1 MSEDARGVFSIFR
14 KPQKGQHLMEALKT
28 ISAIFVPLGFLGGI
42 VQGSI
47 LLGIMSAIFWGAI
60 FFWAWKR
67 TNKT

>member
-1 MSEDARGVFSIFR
+1 
-14 KPQKGQHLMEALKT
+14 MEALKT

-60 FFWAWKR
+60 FFWAW
-67 TNKT
+67 NKTNNT